1 MNWNNDILEA
11 DIFGTGR
18 KTQEKEEPSA
28 EELLNDYFT
37 EVVEEREE
45 PEEKE
50 EEKKV
55 NSFGNS
61 DWLF

>member
-1 MNWNNDILEA
+1 MNWSNDILEA

-45 PEEKE
+45 PE
-50 EEKKV
+50 
-55 NSFGNS
+55 
-61 DWLF
+61 